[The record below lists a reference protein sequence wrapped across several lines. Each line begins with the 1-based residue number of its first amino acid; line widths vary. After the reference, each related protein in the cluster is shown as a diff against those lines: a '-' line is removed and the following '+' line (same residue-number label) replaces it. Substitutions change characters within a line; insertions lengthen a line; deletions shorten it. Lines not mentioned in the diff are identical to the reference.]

1 MDQQLK
7 RNVTRHI
14 EESKEE
20 IIELCANMVK
30 IPSENPPGDMSE
42 IALFIQNYL
51 EDHDLPAHKYEPEKG
66 KISLVSTI
74 GNKKEPSLILNGHM
88 DVVPAGDK
96 DRWDFPPFSGKVEG
110 GKILGRGSTD
120 MKGGLTCLIAAFSI
134 INQYVDNL
142 PGTITLSVVP
152 DEETGGDYGT
162 SWLIDNEKVK
172 GNACIVGEPGSLDKT
187 YVGEKGACWL
197 RLSSK
202 GIPAHGSLPV
212 FGENAIEKLLPAIPL
227 IKKIEQK
234 KVDVPSEIQEI
245 IQDSKVFF
253 TEVSQSRKVA
263 DNIVGDVL
271 DHNTVNFGLIR
282 GGSKIN
288 MVPETCTVEVDI
300 RIPPG
305 TTSKEVERRVLEL
318 LTKEN
323 LDVMCQSIMTS
334 DPNYTH
340 PGERIHTLLA
350 QNVKNRTGSDLK
362 PLIATGFTDG
372 RFFRLNGIPTLNYGP
387 GDVSHIHGFNEYIKA
402 KDIIAATKIISST
415 IIDFIWDYS

>member
-7 RNVTRHI
+7 RNINSHI
-14 EESKEE
+14 EESRDE
-20 IIELCANMVK
+20 IIGLCTNMVR

-42 IALFIQNYL
+42 IALFIQKYL
-51 EDHDLPAHKYEPEKG
+51 EEHDLPVQKYEPEKG
-66 KISLVSTI
+66 RISLVSTI
-74 GNKKEPSLILNGHM
+74 GNKREPSLILNGHM

-96 DRWDFPPFSGKVEG
+96 DRWDFPPFSGKIKD

-142 PGTITLSVVP
+142 PGTITLTVVP
-152 DEETGGDYGT
+152 DEETGGAYGT
-162 SWLIDNEKVK
+162 SWLIDSGKVK
-172 GNACIVGEPGSLDKT
+172 GNACIVGEPGSLEKT

-197 RLSSK
+197 QLSSK

-212 FGENAIEKLLPAIPL
+212 FGENAIEKLIPAIPL
-227 IKKIEQK
+227 IKTIEQK
-234 KVDVPSEIQEI
+234 KVEVPTEIQEI
-245 IQDSKVFF
+245 IQDSKAFF
-253 TEVSQSRKVA
+253 IEASQSRQVE
-263 DNIVGDVL
+263 DNIVSDVL
-271 DHNTVNFGLIR
+271 DHITVNFGLIR

-288 MVPETCTVEVDI
+288 MVPETCTTEVDI

-305 TTSKEVERRVLEL
+305 TTSKEVERQVLDL

-323 LDVMCQSIMTS
+323 LDVICELIMTS

-362 PLIATGFTDG
+362 PLFATGFTDG

-387 GDVSHIHGFNEYIKA
+387 GDISNIHGFNEYIKA

-415 IIDFIWDYS
+415 IIDYIWDHS